1 MLNNESD
8 EAKKIVSMLLELP
21 ENRICADCKAKPS
34 KWASITLG
42 VFICIDCSGVHR
54 SLGTHISFVRSCTLD
69 AWTLDQAYTMAN
81 IGNKIANQYW
91 EANLPP
97 DFVRP
102 STTSRTELAQF
113 IKQKY
118 SDKKFVLPDSIP
130 PNISTNPNHQ
140 LLNSLQH
147 KKHRKKHSR
156 HHSHKSVE
164 KEQTM
169 NHSISADEIQ
179 LQKSIP
185 PKSNSQILIFPSNQ
199 SISSTNEKLDIFGKE
214 SETSGDYESQSKE

>member
-97 DFVRP
+97 DFLYP
-102 STTSRTELAQF
+102 QLSDTQGLELFIKEKYQQKKWAAKDKPQPGSASTTPETQP
-113 IKQKY
+113 KY
-118 SDKKFVLPDSIP
+118 SIRKRARNTGTKSTGSKK
-130 PNISTNPNHQ
+130 
-140 LLNSLQH
+140 
-147 KKHRKKHSR
+147 
-156 HHSHKSVE
+156 
-164 KEQTM
+164 
-169 NHSISADEIQ
+169 
-179 LQKSIP
+179 
-185 PKSNSQILIFPSNQ
+185 
-199 SISSTNEKLDIFGKE
+199 
-214 SETSGDYESQSKE
+214 